1 MKNYYSVFK
10 RLVKIAPNRPQFI
23 LPKLFTLAFIALLL
37 ATIVAVI
44 LNHFFC
50 FADFGQ
56 IGDFFNGIIGPFL
69 SLITILLVYAT
80 YQVQK
85 KELTATLE
93 ELRKTAESMQDQ
105 RKIMEMQEETQ
116 RQTRC
121 DNLLFEMLKMYK
133 MDFKDNEKVLYYDIR
148 TYLCEFYKASRIEE
162 AILRYNKTMEDMY
175 KSKEGIDLSPIYE
188 ISLFLAERIRD
199 SEKYI
204 IANKIAYQLIT
215 IYKSPILGGVIRPE
229 YYKQIREFMIGNLS
243 HLERLIL
250 HVVLYIDP
258 YYRMSALSGEIGF
271 LKEKYEI
278 EIMPDNVR
286 IDSKCKYENEVIDIF
301 FLRYFF

>member
-23 LPKLFTLAFIALLL
+23 LPKLFSLALIALLL
-37 ATIVAVI
+37 STIVAVI

-105 RKIMEMQEETQ
+105 KRIMEMQQVTQ
-116 RQTRC
+116 QQIRC
-121 DNLLFEMLKMYK
+121 DSIMLKMVEAYTA
-133 MDFKDNEKVLYYDIR
+133 NSP
-148 TYLCEFYKASRIEE
+148 SRI
-162 AILRYNKTMEDMY
+162 
-175 KSKEGIDLSPIYE
+175 G
-188 ISLFLAERIRD
+188 
-199 SEKYI
+199 
-204 IANKIAYQLIT
+204 
-215 IYKSPILGGVIRPE
+215 
-229 YYKQIREFMIGNLS
+229 EFKK
-243 HLERLIL
+243 
-250 HVVLYIDP
+250 
-258 YYRMSALSGEIGF
+258 F
-271 LKEKYEI
+271 LK
-278 EIMPDNVR
+278 
-286 IDSKCKYENEVIDIF
+286 NEVSEY
-301 FLRYFF
+301 LYKVNSNE